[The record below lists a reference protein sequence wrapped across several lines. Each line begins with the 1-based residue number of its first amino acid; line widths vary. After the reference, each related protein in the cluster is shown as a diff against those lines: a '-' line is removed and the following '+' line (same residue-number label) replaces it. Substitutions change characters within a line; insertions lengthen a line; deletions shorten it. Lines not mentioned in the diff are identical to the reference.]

1 MGYREYSD
9 CVGCPMGC
17 RHCGREWVKEYFC
30 DSCDDTADEDN
41 PLYYF
46 ESEELC
52 ESCLLERL
60 ISKECDD
67 MDDTRCVLCGE
78 EAETLYLIDGSWYC
92 RDCAL
97 EQFEKVCID
106 D

>member
-1 MGYREYSD
+1 MGYTWEND
-9 CVGCPMGC
+9 CVGCNPCRGC
-17 RHCGREWVKEYFC
+17 SKKYDYKRYFC

-41 PLYYF
+41 PLYIVGN
-46 ESEELC
+46 EELC
-52 ESCLLERL
+52 EDCLLESL
-60 ISKECDD
+60 MQKECDD
-67 MDDTRCVLCGE
+67 MDDTRCALCGE

-97 EQFEKVCID
+97 EQFEKVYID